1 MAPEAAKP
9 RRLVAEI
16 LIVLGLSLGMS
27 ALYALVSFIR
37 RVLDERELSEQTT
50 TLNRPLADEPVFD
63 LIYQLLGIV
72 SGLVPVAL
80 VFYLVWSHNRPRL
93 GAIGL
98 DATRLLPDSAW
109 GFGLAALIGL
119 PGLGLYIAGVQSGIT
134 VQIVPTALADYWWT
148 IPVLLLAA
156 LKAGVLEEV
165 IAVGYLQLRLSQLG
179 IRPWVIIAIQAIL
192 RGFYHLYQG
201 VGPFFGNIAMG
212 IVFAYWFQRTN
223 RLAPLIIAHALIDA
237 VAFVGYPLVAGS
249 LPGILGFTP

>member
-1 MAPEAAKP
+1 MAPEANK
-9 RRLVAEI
+9 RRLIAEVA
-16 LIVLGLSLGMS
+16 IVLGLSLGMS

-37 RVLDERELSEQTT
+37 RLLDERRLSEQTT
-50 TLNRPLADEPVFD
+50 TLNRALADEAIFD

-80 VFYLVWSHNRPRL
+80 VFYLVWATTRPRL

-98 DATRLLPDSAW
+98 DATRPGRDTAW
-109 GFGLAALIGL
+109 GLGLAALIGI

-156 LKAGVLEEV
+156 LKAGILEEV
-165 IAVGYLQLRLSQLG
+165 IAVGYLSLRLQQLG
-179 IRPWVIIAIQAIL
+179 LSPWMIVAIQSIL

-201 VGPFFGNIAMG
+201 IGPFFGNIAMG
-212 IVFAYWFQRTN
+212 VVFALWFLRTG

-237 VAFVGYPLVAGS
+237 VAFVGYPLVAAS
-249 LPGILGFTP
+249 LPGILGFAQ